1 MQFHKT
7 LVKAALLKIMKLI
20 ETHSDYYMARGNEFY
35 PFINPIAGIRTSQPC
50 ELNPKDVWAKGM
62 DKVQHG
68 LMQLISHEIYQ
79 RNIEGAIAEIG
90 TYQGFSASVMNY
102 FFPDRK
108 IYLFDTFQGFDR
120 RDLEVEEKLG
130 FNSKGYDDFSNTSRE
145 LVMAKMTHKH
155 NVMIRKGWFPE
166 SAVGLEGEK
175 FCFVF
180 IDADLYQPIYEGLH
194 WFYPRLSNGGY
205 IVVDD
210 YNWNDYPGAK
220 KAVEDFS
227 KEVGICFI
235 PIPTTTGSVVFGK
248 PLIF

>member
-1 MQFHKT
+1 
-7 LVKAALLKIMKLI
+7 
-20 ETHSDYYMARGNEFY
+20 MARGNEFH

-50 ELNPKDVWAKGM
+50 ELNPKEAWAYGM

-68 LMQLISHEIYQ
+68 LMQLTSYEIYQ
-79 RNIEGAIAEIG
+79 RNIKGAIAEIG
-90 TYQGFSASVMNY
+90 TYHGFYASVMNY

-108 IYLFDTFQGFDR
+108 MYLFDTFQGFDR

-130 FNSKGYDDFSNTSRE
+130 FNTKDYDDFSDTSRE
-145 LVMAKMTHKH
+145 LIMAKMIHKQ
-155 NVMIRKGWFPE
+155 NVMIREGWFPE
-166 SAVGLEGEK
+166 SAAGLEGET

-194 WFYPRLSNGGY
+194 WFYPKLSNGGY

-227 KEVGICFI
+227 KEVGVGFI
-235 PIPTTTGSVVFGK
+235 PIPNTTGSVIFGK

>member
-20 ETHSDYYMARGNEFY
+20 ETHSDYSMTRGNEFY

-108 IYLFDTFQGFDR
+108 IYLFDTFQSFDR

-145 LVMAKMTHKH
+145 L
-155 NVMIRKGWFPE
+155 
-166 SAVGLEGEK
+166 
-175 FCFVF
+175 
-180 IDADLYQPIYEGLH
+180 
-194 WFYPRLSNGGY
+194 
-205 IVVDD
+205 
-210 YNWNDYPGAK
+210 
-220 KAVEDFS
+220 
-227 KEVGICFI
+227 
-235 PIPTTTGSVVFGK
+235 
-248 PLIF
+248 